1 MRTAKTKTASKSKTE
16 AETAKPKCPEVRSLK
31 IQPKVRR
38 NFYKETFV
46 PEIKLAGEWLRNLG
60 FESGSQVKIT
70 TRQELLI
77 IQLSK

>member
-1 MRTAKTKTASKSKTE
+1 MRTAKPKTAPNP
-16 AETAKPKCPEVRSLK
+16 AKPNRPEVRSLK

-60 FESGSQVKIT
+60 FESGSHVKIT

-77 IQLSK
+77 IQLLK